1 MKSRARTVA
10 LLAVVAAAPALALAQ
25 TTVPTTGGRAATTTA
40 PAGTDTGAPPAPGST
55 DTPAKPVVPAT
66 GFGWSTPH
74 VKLRKPTAKRAK
86 STAPDVIEP
95 GFETLADGSSRL
107 FVELSKQVPFETKT
121 AAGSITYVLKGAHV
135 DKRNNYNPL
144 VTVHFNTPVSQAR
157 LVPHGSDLY
166 FVVELRAAVQ
176 PTATMDAGKDGT
188 AILKIEFPGGSWLP
202 AQPGAS
208 AGPAAS
214 SAPPAASSG
223 VGHPAASAAAAP
235 SAH

>member
-10 LLAVVAAAPALALAQ
+10 LLAVVAVVPALALAQ
-25 TTVPTTGGRAATTTA
+25 TTVPTTGGGASTSTAAAGTATGAA
-40 PAGTDTGAPPAPGST
+40 PAAGST

-66 GFGWSTPH
+66 GFGWTTPH

-86 STAPDVIEP
+86 SSGPDVIEP

-166 FVVELRAAVQ
+166 FVVELRASVQ

-188 AILKIEFPGGSWLP
+188 AILKVEFPGGSWLP
-202 AQPGAS
+202 TQQGPS
-208 AGPAAS
+208 ALPAAS
-214 SAPPAASSG
+214 SAAPASSSASSPPPAAS
-223 VGHPAASAAAAP
+223 H
-235 SAH
+235 AH

>member
-25 TTVPTTGGRAATTTA
+25 TTVPTTGGGAATTTA
-40 PAGTDTGAPPAPGST
+40 PAGTDTGAP
-55 DTPAKPVVPAT
+55 PAT